1 MLWGQPLRTGEKT
14 MASAAPP
21 LYTCLFVMSLGAA
34 ELQRE
39 ASKPATAAA
48 GAGVIPGRVVA
59 SDTQAPIRDATVT
72 LRPAD
77 VLMTQAVR
85 VTGPAGEVSGVV
97 SGNKDAN
104 ARTAAG
110 FVRSVRVD
118 SMGDFELG
126 GVPPGRYRLAI
137 DPGVTAARYLP
148 TRFPDPASDNP
159 APLTVAS

>member
-14 MASAAPP
+14 MANAAA
-21 LYTCLFVMSLGAA
+21 LYACLFVMTAAAA

-39 ASKPATAAA
+39 APKPAEAAA
-48 GAGVIPGRVVA
+48 GAAVIRGRVVA

-77 VLMTQAVR
+77 VVMTQAVR

-97 SGNKDAN
+97 SGNKDTN
-104 ARTAAG
+104 ALAAAG

-118 SMGDFELG
+118 SKGDFELG
-126 GVPPGRYRLAI
+126 GVPPGRYRL
-137 DPGVTAARYLP
+137 
-148 TRFPDPASDNP
+148 
-159 APLTVAS
+159 